1 MRIKKRYILIIGI
14 IVIAALWAKSKVN
27 FASENVDYIIELDR
41 FGIENNNSN
50 ATQTTEGIN
59 KALEYAKNEGYETV
73 KLPEGHYAIDT
84 SVINSIV
91 LSDGENEWTHSRQGI
106 VMQSDIELILT
117 DVILEMIPTDDPYYS
132 IFTISNCD
140 NSKVTGGTI
149 LGDREEHNYGMRINN
164 DGNELESGSIDDNTG
179 LPIDDDTKVRTK
191 DFIDNFNGQSFPE
204 NFVLSVL
211 ENTTRNTV
219 DGGVRYI
226 YCYDENEKYLGMA
239 EGGNGFLSRTIL
251 LPNTSK
257 IKVAFKDETRLD
269 AKYYMTTED
278 IYPTHEFGTGITI
291 TDSNN
296 IEINGVT
303 IKNTIGD
310 CIGTIAPP
318 INVTV
323 DNLNI
328 IDCTLENAR
337 RQGIS
342 FVATGENYLIK
353 GCNIGRINGTDPQCG
368 IDIEHYDYVKNV
380 VIEESNFYDNKKW
393 DIINYNGWDIEIKN
407 SNFTGG
413 IGSTYGYNMDIH
425 DNKFVYSDEEW
436 LDKIFKGALFSLN
449 TDNKDGYFKFYNNE
463 IEDYNSAGGN
473 RNSTLSKSEFK
484 NNIVKNSTMVIG
496 ANAEGNYY
504 EDSTVRYSLLNY
516 EYRNEKLI
524 NCIVGGENNGD
535 NTMSRYYTNFTMENC
550 QFLSGNPTVAD
561 TILTDCKIYNS
572 DKSFCKNW
580 GGKYTLNNCE
590 IKTEYETD
598 ISFIESQG
606 VEAIFN
612 DCDMELSA
620 TPFVGLNYGNFIMK
634 NCDVKFNN
642 SYKGNVEKIEFFS
655 NVYGTS
661 MFENNR
667 FDIRGVNS
675 TIVLPN

>member
-14 IVIAALWAKSKVN
+14 IVIAALWVKSQVN

-41 FGIENNNSN
+41 FGIKNNNSN
-50 ATQTTEGIN
+50 ATETTQGIN
-59 KALEYAKNEGYETV
+59 KALEYAKNQGYETI

-84 SVINSIV
+84 SVISQIV
-91 LSDGENEWTHSRQGI
+91 LSDDENEWTHNRQGI

-269 AKYYMTTED
+269 AKYYITTED

-436 LDKIFKGALFSLN
+436 LDKTFKGTLFALN
-449 TDNKDGYFKFYNNE
+449 TDNKEGYFKIYNNE
-463 IEDYNSAGGN
+463 IEGYNAAGGN
-473 RNSTLSKSEFK
+473 RTSTLSKSEFK
-484 NNIVKNSTMVIG
+484 NNIVKNSIMVIG

-504 EDSTVRYSLLNY
+504 EDSTVRYSLYDY
-516 EYRNEKLI
+516 EYKDERFL
-524 NCIVGGENNGD
+524 NCIIGGENNGD
-535 NTMSRYYTNFTMENC
+535 NSRIRYYTNFEMNNC
-550 QFLSGNPTVAD
+550 EFMSGSPTIKD
-561 TILTDCKIYNS
+561 TVLTNCKIYNS
-572 DKSFCKNW
+572 DKSFCKIW
-580 GGKYTLNNCE
+580 SGKYTLNNCE
-590 IKTEYETD
+590 ITTEYTTN
-598 ISFIESQG
+598 IPFIESQG
-606 VEAIFN
+606 VDATYN
-612 DCDMELSA
+612 NCNMNLSA
-620 TPFVGLNYGNFIMK
+620 TPFVGLNYGNFVMK
-634 NCDVKFNN
+634 NSTIKFND
-642 SYKGNVEKIEFFS
+642 SYKGNDEKIDFFT

-661 MFENNR
+661 NFENNS
-667 FDIRGVNS
+667 FDTSLINR
-675 TIVLPN
+675 TIILPN